1 MQSLHAVRG
10 EELRCL
16 PATLCP
22 VSSWAPACY
31 RVAVFYPKSHLTDFT
46 IRPWLS
52 QLWHGK
58 CFWLSLERP
67 WNCVRYK
74 LQAVTPPALTYC
86 QSMIKEWENRFQR
99 LRSQRGGHLK
109 AQEGTTAEGEQ
120 DNRKLSKTSSVSHPL
135 IVQDF
140 PYHKEDLCTA
150 SPLGWVWLGYP
161 ARS

>member
-1 MQSLHAVRG
+1 MQSLHPVRG
-10 EELRCL
+10 KELRCH

-22 VSSWAPACY
+22 VSSWAPACS
-31 RVAVFYPKSHLTDFT
+31 RVTVFHPNSHPTDFT

-58 CFWLSLERP
+58 CSWLSLKSP
-67 WNCVRYK
+67 LNCVGHK

-99 LRSQRGGHLK
+99 LRSQRAGHLK
-109 AQEGTTAEGEQ
+109 GQEGTTAEGEQ
-120 DNRKLSKTSSVSHPL
+120 DNKKPSKTSSVSHPL

-161 ARS
+161 AFS